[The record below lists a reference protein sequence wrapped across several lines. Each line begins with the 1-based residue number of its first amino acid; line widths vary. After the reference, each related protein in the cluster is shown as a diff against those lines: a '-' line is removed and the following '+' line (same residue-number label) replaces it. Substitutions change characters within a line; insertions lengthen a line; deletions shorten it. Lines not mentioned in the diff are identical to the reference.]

1 VNVIYPTIYLVTLQ
15 ENRQCSTVEAM
26 DATSQERD
34 EATWLDDLVLGERS
48 RRENGRYPNNKI
60 SKQREFAIS
69 FPPLRKGIPINVR
82 KYAKHSISANANN
95 AQKN

>member
-34 EATWLDDLVLGERS
+34 EATWLV
-48 RRENGRYPNNKI
+48 NGRYPNNKI